1 MVLDQPALIKKH
13 HNMIFSKSSFFTFI
27 SLVFLSAVF
36 LSACAPIS
44 SSPDISDDM
53 AFEEA
58 RYQQRLVV
66 AEYEEDLDRLMPIS
80 HQIMTKNAD
89 ICYEDEDQKTYASGI
104 YFDAA
109 DFLLLQGRPVGRV
122 NTSNTAKAQPKII
135 YITPTSPADRHLKVG
150 DILTHINGDLLD
162 EKSISANLT
171 KAGKVYTE
179 FEKNGGGDLS
189 LTVLRD
195 GQSLTKTIRPV
206 VTCPYNTYL
215 SASANKSTQTINAY
229 ADGKNIVLLSSILD
243 LAETDDRIALIV
255 GHEMAHNTMYH
266 VQKKQGNALLGNVLG
281 TAIGVFT
288 GVNMGGLLGQ
298 VGANAH
304 SQGFESEAD
313 YFGVYYAARA
323 GYNIDGVEDLW
334 RRMAIKNPGSIH
346 LVGSTHP
353 SSAKR
358 FLAIQET
365 AKEITMKKQQGLT
378 LEPNLS
384 RKAINVRPATEA
396 APVNN

>member
-1 MVLDQPALIKKH
+1 
-13 HNMIFSKSSFFTFI
+13 
-27 SLVFLSAVF
+27 
-36 LSACAPIS
+36 
-44 SSPDISDDM
+44 M

-66 AEYEEDLDRLMPIS
+66 EEYEDDLNRLMPIS
-80 HQIMTKNAD
+80 YQIMTKNAD
-89 ICYEDEDQKTYASGI
+89 LCYDDDGDQKTYASGI

-109 DFLLLQGRPVGRV
+109 DFLLLQGSPVGRV
-122 NTSNTAKAQPKII
+122 NTSKTAKAQPKII
-135 YITPTSPADRHLKVG
+135 YITPTSPADRYFKVG
-150 DILTHINGDLLD
+150 DILTHINDDLLD
-162 EKSISANLT
+162 EKSIYDNLK
-171 KAGKVYTE
+171 KAGEIYTA
-179 FEKNGGGDLS
+179 FEKDNGGDLS
-189 LTVLRD
+189 LTVLRN
-195 GQSLTKTIRPV
+195 GQSVTKTIRPV
-206 VTCPYNTYL
+206 PTCPYNTYL
-215 SASANKSTQTINAY
+215 SASSNKSTQAVNAY
-229 ADGKNIVLLSSILD
+229 ADGKNIVLRGSILD

-288 GVNMGGLLGQ
+288 GVNLGGVLGQ

-365 AKEITMKKQQGLT
+365 AKEIAMKKRQGLP

-384 RKAINVRPATEA
+384 RKSINVRPASEA